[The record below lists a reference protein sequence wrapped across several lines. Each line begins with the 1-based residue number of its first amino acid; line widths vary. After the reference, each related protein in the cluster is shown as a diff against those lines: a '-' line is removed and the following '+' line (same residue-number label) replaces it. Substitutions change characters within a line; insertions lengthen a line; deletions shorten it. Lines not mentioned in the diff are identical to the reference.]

1 MLVNEI
7 FTSFQGEGPFIGIPA
22 TFLRL
27 SGCNLNCSFCDTDY
41 KESKD
46 LSVELVKE
54 SVLNHLKNNNIHT
67 LIITGGEPFLQWY
80 ELVELIKE
88 LPSFV
93 EVHIETNGTQL
104 MDFSNCKI
112 IVSPKK
118 SGSVSVEQI
127 FEYYS
132 NKKNAYFKF
141 IISSQEDIKMVQKLI
156 NDFNYVKTIWL
167 QPEFSNAEENTQIIL
182 DNLNKFSNIKISG
195 QLHKYLNQR

>member
-54 SVLNHLKNNNIHT
+54 SVLNHLKSNNIHT

-88 LPSFV
+88 V
-93 EVHIETNGTQL
+93 VDDE
-104 MDFSNCKI
+104 
-112 IVSPKK
+112 
-118 SGSVSVEQI
+118 
-127 FEYYS
+127 
-132 NKKNAYFKF
+132 
-141 IISSQEDIKMVQKLI
+141 
-156 NDFNYVKTIWL
+156 
-167 QPEFSNAEENTQIIL
+167 
-182 DNLNKFSNIKISG
+182 
-195 QLHKYLNQR
+195 